1 MALRSKMVMVLVDG
15 SSQVI
20 WCGLRACRRVALSVH
35 SLYELSE
42 LMQFPSRD
50 DIVSVVVVAAGDRA
64 LVQWSTLTVDI
75 IG

>member
-1 MALRSKMVMVLVDG
+1 MHLISEFCL
-15 SSQVI
+15 
-20 WCGLRACRRVALSVH
+20 H
-35 SLYELSE
+35 SE
-42 LMQFPSRD
+42 LMQLPSRD